1 MNRKIVRLIGLTML
15 VGIVLLVGVVAV
27 NAQGACVMH
36 PLGDIVPCSHLVPT
50 PFGLRA
56 LHAYD
61 VIPCTHFI
69 PCY

>member
-1 MNRKIVRLIGLTML
+1 MDRKLLKVVGLTLMVAL
-15 VGIVLLVGVVAV
+15 VLFVSVVAV
-27 NAQGACVMH
+27 NAQSCVMH
-36 PLGDIVPCSHLVPT
+36 PAGDIVPCSHLVWT